1 MQQPNSQG
9 IGIVNDDG
17 KVDDV
22 VQDTVDWL
30 QDNIRRNRDK
40 QLRLAEERNKHNR
53 QVKKEFKLIKRG

>member
-9 IGIVNDDG
+9 IGTVDDDG